1 MYYKRLPKNPTM
13 FLRGGNMNPSS
24 LLSKPFSQAETQSK
38 IDTARQVLQITPNVE
53 RAQQVINKSVTS
65 SINLAKL
72 ARKRPVPKGK
82 GMSSEPIALSTLL
95 KGIRK

>member
-1 MYYKRLPKNPTM
+1 MYYKRLPKTPM
-13 FLRGGNMNPSS
+13 LRGGNIMNPMSV
-24 LLSKPFSQAETQSK
+24 LAKPFDQAGVQSK

-53 RAQQVINKSVTS
+53 RAQQVISKAVSP

-82 GMSSEPIALSTLL
+82 GMSEQPVALSTLL
-95 KGIRK
+95 QGIRR

>member
-1 MYYKRLPKNPTM
+1 MYYKRLPKTPM
-13 FLRGGNMNPSS
+13 LRGGNMNPSS
-24 LLSKPFSQAETQSK
+24 LLAKPFDQAGIQSK

-53 RAQQVINKSVTS
+53 RAQQVINKAVTP

-82 GMSSEPIALSTLL
+82 GMNTEPVALSTLL
-95 KGIRK
+95 QGIRK